1 MPAAAVVSREALT
14 LHESISLAIEEG
26 ATTIFD
32 EDGCVPIHIIRPGI
46 GKGQGKHLYEASMLK
61 RDAGKFAGWRMYVD
75 HQSPEAR
82 RAAGGLPRSVRDLGG
97 RIIESWW
104 DPSVPADVAKGHG
117 AGAVVGR
124 AKPVPFIRDLVEN
137 DPGLIEASISAQ
149 ATAVRPVNHSSGQR
163 VWAVE
168 GIQDRGSVDWVT
180 EAGAGG
186 RVAPLLESS
195 YSSEE
200 AVEMALIESM
210 SDGELRDYIAE
221 VRPGLTVTGE
231 AAPGSKKITESEE
244 DNMANLTPEAL
255 REALSAHPEV
265 LVEALQGT
273 DVLEA
278 YVDGRVAT
286 ALSEDKAASDA
297 ERDAV
302 INRRL
307 ELRDL
312 SDTAKSIISES
323 KLPETWQAGLLSRF
337 QLREGRT
344 PTPELDVV
352 AELDDKGTVTK
363 TAEERLT
370 EAVNAAIEAERTK
383 LREVAPTRVRGQG
396 PTTLKEGEEAKPATE
411 QAAGEQPLW
420 RTFLAEA
427 GVDSDKAYAPTAA

>member
-1 MPAAAVVSREALT
+1 MPAAAVVNREALQ
-14 LHESISLAIEEG
+14 LHESISLAVEEG

-46 GKGQGKHLYEASMLK
+46 GKGRGRHLYEAAVLK
-61 RDAGKFAGWRMYVD
+61 RDAHKFTDWRMFVD

-97 RIIESWW
+97 RIVEAWW
-104 DPSVPADVAKGHG
+104 DPAVPANPAKGHG
-117 AGAVVGR
+117 PGAVVGR
-124 AKPVPFIRDLVEN
+124 AKPVPFVRDLIEN

-149 ATAVRPVNHSSGQR
+149 ATGVHPVKHSSGQR

-168 GIQDRGSVDWVT
+168 GFQDRGSVDWVT

-186 RVAPLLESS
+186 RVAPLLEAS

-210 SDGELRDYIAE
+210 SDDELRDYIAE
-221 VRPGLTVTGE
+221 VRPTLTVT
-231 AAPGSKKITESEE
+231 AAPEGGKETITESEE
-244 DNMANLTPEAL
+244 DKMANLTPEAL
-255 REALSAHPEV
+255 QEALSAHPEV
-265 LVEALQGT
+265 LIEALQGT
-273 DVLEA
+273 DVLES
-278 YVDGRVAT
+278 YIDGRVAT
-286 ALSEDKAASDA
+286 AISEEKAANDA

-312 SDTAKSIISES
+312 ADTAKSLISES
-323 KLPETWQAGLLSRF
+323 KLPEGVWQDGLHARF
-337 QLREGRT
+337 ALTEGRT

-352 AELDDKGTVTK
+352 AELDADGAVTK
-363 TAEERLT
+363 TAAERLT
-370 EAVNAAIEAERTK
+370 EAVTAAIESEREK

-396 PTTLKEGEEAKPATE
+396 PTTLKEGEEPKPTDKGT
-411 QAAGEQPLW
+411 GEQPLW
-420 RTFLAEA
+420 RTMLSEA
-427 GVDSDKAYAPTAA
+427 NVDPDKAFAPAA